1 MNSQRSGEDET
12 PTPPSAPFQPLQMQP
27 PPAQVQAPRRPQQ
40 PTVVSN
46 LAMGRVLDMWLGEAK
61 DPFFVCEEL
70 GLQAKRALA
79 CTCSALRP
87 VIFQLLRQPRLVV
100 QEHDAIWDN
109 ARFVA
114 NVLMQSVPQQT
125 LSVAGETCVPE
136 MKLAH
141 LRTLPRLKVGTMGPT
156 AALFFGAAISD
167 SDCVLRLSTGATK
180 SIRVLRENDRIN
192 LQMPEIAQSSDRN
205 AMLGA
210 LMLGAVRAA
219 SPVTHPSK
227 RCKVTTVH
235 AGTVSMAMH
244 VSRISGIS
252 VCHEAFGSCLSLGR
266 AGICDAGMMFLA
278 PTLHRPHCMLS
289 RIDLSVNSFGDKG
302 LIALAPALRQ
312 LPALKSLNLG
322 NNRFGDEGLA
332 ALVPPPALPVGA
344 LPPPS
349 GVLPSGA
356 RPQSHPGLRRRL
368 RHSGDCDRQRRTAR
382 RRAGSAARNFNFSRR
397 HPRQHGGEGR
407 RAGGS
412 VLCLD
417 HRVNGNRG
425 RRLRQLPWPQDV
437 TLNSSVRFDTLTIS
451 IAKLLSLPRHISTTV
466 AH

>member
-1 MNSQRSGEDET
+1 
-12 PTPPSAPFQPLQMQP
+12 
-27 PPAQVQAPRRPQQ
+27 
-40 PTVVSN
+40 
-46 LAMGRVLDMWLGEAK
+46 MGQVLDMLLSEAK

-192 LQMPEIAQSSDRN
+192 LQMPEIAQPSDRN

-312 LPALKSLNLG
+312 LPALESLKLG

-344 LPPPS
+344 PSAGVLALRRCTARAVSLLMASSASASLPPPS
-349 GVLPSGA
+349 GVLTKLTELDLSYTQITDAGCATLAAALDGGALPALEKKLHLHGIPASGDA
-356 RPQSHPGLRRRL
+356 QHAVHEALDLYLRRGSLKLGGGKFR
-368 RHSGDCDRQRRTAR
+368 GGRT
-382 RRAGSAARNFNFSRR
+382 
-397 HPRQHGGEGR
+397 
-407 RAGGS
+407 
-412 VLCLD
+412 
-417 HRVNGNRG
+417 
-425 RRLRQLPWPQDV
+425 
-437 TLNSSVRFDTLTIS
+437 
-451 IAKLLSLPRHISTTV
+451 
-466 AH
+466 

>member
-1 MNSQRSGEDET
+1 MNSERSGEDET

-27 PPAQVQAPRRPQQ
+27 PPAQVKAPLRPQLQ

-46 LAMGRVLDMWLGEAK
+46 LAMGQVLDMLLSEAK
-61 DPFFVCEEL
+61 DAFFVCEEL

-141 LRTLPRLKVGTMGPT
+141 LRTLSRLKVGTMGPT

-180 SIRVLRENDRIN
+180 SIRALRENDRVN

-210 LMLGAVRAA
+210 LMLDAVQGLGAS
-219 SPVTHPSK
+219 SPVTHASK
-227 RCKVTTVH
+227 RRKVTTVH
-235 AGTVSMAMH
+235 AGSHDVAMH

-252 VCHEAFGSCLSLGR
+252 WELSLAQEVGNR
-266 AGICDAGMMFLA
+266 LSLRKAGFCDAGMMLLA

-312 LPALKSLNLG
+312 LPALERLTLG

-344 LPPPS
+344 PS
-349 GVLPSGA
+349 AGVLA
-356 RPQSHPGLRRRL
+356 LRR
-368 RHSGDCDRQRRTAR
+368 CTAR
-382 RRAGSAARNFNFSRR
+382 AVSLLMASSASASLPTRFS
-397 HPRQHGGEGR
+397 QNCATGR
-407 RAGGS
+407 RRS
-412 VLCLD
+412 E
-417 HRVNGNRG
+417 
-425 RRLRQLPWPQDV
+425 
-437 TLNSSVRFDTLTIS
+437 
-451 IAKLLSLPRHISTTV
+451 LSAYSWNTTEWYG
-466 AH
+466 A